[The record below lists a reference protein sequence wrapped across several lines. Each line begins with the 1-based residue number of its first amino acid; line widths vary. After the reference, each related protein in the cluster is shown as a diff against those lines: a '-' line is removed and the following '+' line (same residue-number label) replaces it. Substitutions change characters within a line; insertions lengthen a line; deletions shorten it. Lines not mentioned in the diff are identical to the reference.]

1 MNLNDVRNTSLRN
14 WFCPYHQRKNAPK
27 NLTCPIYFCAAGANL
42 GISSSKPTNHQTLT
56 PHHSLQVSG
65 MVSQMAHVTLVHLGR
80 WANISE
86 ISLMFWD
93 TGRNESQA
101 ILTKK
106 MKTCQLILQE
116 KKKYTWPPFH
126 LGNLHPFRWQG
137 AAAMMVMN
145 MVYWMKAAPRPL
157 AGFLRFA
164 DPKTLRSWE
173 ILNPWISQILLE
185 EITANTA
192 ENQHVYL
199 ELFRK
204 KMTCRAGFWSVLEAN
219 PSGIKKKKREA
230 PKKQGRRK
238 ENQTNPIH
246 SSTWSANGLLTIW
259 ANPSQCPF
267 TFSNVSCCKNHL
279 TSTSSKSWNN
289 I

>member
-1 MNLNDVRNTSLRN
+1 
-14 WFCPYHQRKNAPK
+14 
-27 NLTCPIYFCAAGANL
+27 
-42 GISSSKPTNHQTLT
+42 
-56 PHHSLQVSG
+56 
-65 MVSQMAHVTLVHLGR
+65 
-80 WANISE
+80 
-86 ISLMFWD
+86 
-93 TGRNESQA
+93 
-101 ILTKK
+101 
-106 MKTCQLILQE
+106 
-116 KKKYTWPPFH
+116 
-126 LGNLHPFRWQG
+126 
-137 AAAMMVMN
+137 MMVMN

-219 PSGIKKKKREA
+219 PSGIKKKKRST
-230 PKKQGRRK
+230 KKTRSKERK
-238 ENQTNPIH
+238 PNKSHPLFHLERKWTLDNLGEPFPVSIH
-246 SSTWSANGLLTIW
+246 ILKCQLLQKSSH
-259 ANPSQCPF
+259 F
-267 TFSNVSCCKNHL
+267 
-279 TSTSSKSWNN
+279 N

>member
-1 MNLNDVRNTSLRN
+1 M
-14 WFCPYHQRKNAPK
+14 HQK

-106 MKTCQLILQE
+106 NENLPAYFTRE
-116 KKKYTWPPFH
+116 KKIYMASIPSGKSAPFQMARCRSHDGDEHGVLDEGCPATTGRIPEVCWPENASE
-126 LGNLHPFRWQG
+126 LGNFESMDIP
-137 AAAMMVMN
+137 
-145 MVYWMKAAPRPL
+145 
-157 AGFLRFA
+157 
-164 DPKTLRSWE
+164 DTLGRNNGKHCRKSAC
-173 ILNPWISQILLE
+173 LPWIVSEKNDVQSWVLVSFGSE
-185 EITANTA
+185 S
-192 ENQHVYL
+192 
-199 ELFRK
+199 
-204 KMTCRAGFWSVLEAN
+204 FWD
-219 PSGIKKKKREA
+219 KKKKKERST
-230 PKKQGRRK
+230 KKTRSKERK
-238 ENQTNPIH
+238 PNKSHPLFHLERKWTLDNLGEPFPVSIH
-246 SSTWSANGLLTIW
+246 ILKCQLLQKSSH
-259 ANPSQCPF
+259 F
-267 TFSNVSCCKNHL
+267 
-279 TSTSSKSWNN
+279 N